1 MDEKILIQ
9 IEKFQKNEITEYK
22 VYKSLSEIAKDLKN
36 KKILEAISE
45 DELRHYNFW
54 KKYTKKEI
62 PPDQFKVSLYTL
74 ISKILGLSFTVKL
87 MEIGEGEAQI
97 TYGQFVKIIPEV
109 KNLITDEDRHE
120 METLKLIHDQYLKYA
135 GSIVLGLS
143 DALVELTGALAGL
156 TFALQNSKLIA
167 ISGLVTGVAAAFSM
181 GASEYLSLKAEEKGK
196 SEAVR
201 SSIYTGIVYIIVVI
215 LLVAPYIFL
224 TNIYLS
230 LILTLLTGILI
241 IVLFSIY
248 VSVVQQVSFIK
259 QFSEMSILSLG
270 VATITF
276 TLGLLLRKIFG
287 IEV

>member
-1 MDEKILIQ
+1 M
-9 IEKFQKNEITEYK
+9 
-22 VYKSLSEIAKDLKN
+22 
-36 KKILEAISE
+36 
-45 DELRHYNFW
+45 
-54 KKYTKKEI
+54 
-62 PPDQFKVSLYTL
+62 
-74 ISKILGLSFTVKL
+74 GLSFTVKL